1 MTKKNIKILVL
12 ILSLILI
19 AIAIFQISQTYS
31 VFYSMLKGTTE
42 IQIGKWDILVN
53 NTQVTN
59 GFETNF
65 IMDDLNFST
74 NNKVLGGR
82 IAPGMYGT
90 GEIGIKPRDVDVSI
104 RYDIFLDRSVIDN
117 EYIVLADLVV
127 NNKTKSLVKT
137 AEDTYTGLILL
148 SDLTTNYEDVIEL
161 RVDWENNEDNN
172 ERDTAVGIR
181 TNTAIMVPINIKF
194 SQYLGEEINAI

>member
-1 MTKKNIKILVL
+1 MTKKNKKILVL

-53 NTQVTN
+53 NIQVTN

-82 IAPGMYGT
+82 
-90 GEIGIKPRDVDVSI
+90 
-104 RYDIFLDRSVIDN
+104 DRKSV
-117 EYIVLADLVV
+117 V
-127 NNKTKSLVKT
+127 
-137 AEDTYTGLILL
+137 
-148 SDLTTNYEDVIEL
+148 
-161 RVDWENNEDNN
+161 
-172 ERDTAVGIR
+172 
-181 TNTAIMVPINIKF
+181 
-194 SQYLGEEINAI
+194 